1 MNINDIHS
9 EAAFVI
15 AHKETGETLFG
26 TRLFS
31 KPSDA
36 KSAWLNTTKRNRR
49 IYKLEE
55 FRNKKFDDQDTYEI
69 VEVINTVHIKLGD

>member
-1 MNINDIHS
+1 MNINAIYS
-9 EAAFVI
+9 ETAYVI

-36 KSAWLNTTKRNRR
+36 KNAWFNTTNRNWR

-69 VEVINTVHIKLGD
+69 VEVTNTIRIKLGD